1 MRYHVVLSRP
11 FDLEAIAL
19 EAQADKRPRHTM
31 WTLAQ
36 SLGAQIHE
44 PKDESI
50 TFADKMLAK
59 VTGASGPQHWA
70 MARRL
75 AKRFTNE
82 DVVFCIGED
91 SGFPLATL
99 CGNKP
104 NRPKISV
111 FLHNVDRPRGKM
123 TLKLFGM
130 RERIDLFMTN
140 TTVKAE
146 CLSRLIGLP
155 KDRIYLLSEQTD
167 TQFFTP
173 GEASPGKKRPVIG
186 SGGLEQRD
194 YRTLAAAT
202 HDLDVDVKIC
212 AVSPNASKMADT
224 FPEEI
229 PQNMS
234 VQYYN
239 WTDLRQL
246 YRDADVMAISL
257 KAHNYQAG
265 FTTLFESLSCRR
277 PVVMT
282 RTPGFV
288 EELADAGIIIG
299 VQPGDAAGMRKGILN
314 LLNNPQ
320 EAAAQAQRG
329 YDLITKHY
337 NSEQYVS
344 SIVEQLELLTLPEA
358 QLVFE
363 LA

>member
-11 FDLEAIAL
+11 FDLEAIAQ
-19 EAQADKRPRHTM
+19 EAEAGKRPRHTM
-31 WTLAQ
+31 HTLAQ
-36 SLGAQIHE
+36 DLGATVHQPEGYPI
-44 PKDESI
+44 S
-50 TFADKMLAK
+50 FSDKLLAK
-59 VTGASGPQHWA
+59 ITGASGPEHWA
-70 MARRL
+70 MARGL
-75 AKRFTNE
+75 SEQLTGE

-99 CGNKP
+99 CAKKLD
-104 NRPKISV
+104 RPKISV
-111 FLHNVDRPRGKM
+111 FLHNVDRPRGKL
-123 TLKLFGM
+123 TLKLFNM
-130 RERIDLFMTN
+130 KDRVDLFMTN
-140 TTVKAE
+140 TTVKADFL
-146 CLSRLIGLP
+146 CRFLDLP
-155 KDRIYLLSEQTD
+155 KNRVYLLSEQTD

-173 GEASPGKKRPVIG
+173 GEPSAEKKRPIIG

-194 YRTLAAAT
+194 YKTLAAAT

-212 AVSPNASKMADT
+212 AVSPNAKAMADT

-234 VQYYN
+234 VKYYD
-239 WTDLRQL
+239 WADLRQL
-246 YRDADVMAISL
+246 YRDADVVTVSL
-257 KAHNYQAG
+257 KSHKYQAG

-288 EELADAGIIIG
+288 EELADAGLILG
-299 VQPGDAAGMRKGILN
+299 VQPGDAVGMRKAILY

-329 YDLITKHY
+329 YDLITKCY
-337 NSEQYVS
+337 NSEQYVG
-344 SIVEQLELLTLPEA
+344 SIVEQLERLTVPEEQFA
-358 QLVFE
+358 LK